1 MDSEELPRTPP
12 VVRRVLGPRP
22 VLLSVAA
29 LCVIG
34 VVIALAQLVLSSQE
48 SSRNAARERFANG
61 AVVRAQLTA
70 SLLSTTSASL
80 RAAGAKLAPNA
91 RALDAVAKASRLGY
105 VALLSADGTV
115 IAASSKTPTAV
126 SRRLAGRPAYVR
138 QALSGRAWLSNVH
151 TTKGGPATIDWAIPF
166 HSKSGRRVLV
176 EGFPAASL
184 AKFLT
189 SYLSQG
195 TSGRSIY
202 VIDSGHGLIAASKS
216 AGLEPGAGLPKALAN
231 AQSLSS
237 QTIDGRYVASSTIGG
252 SGWKLVI
259 SQPTAALFAGA
270 GGTSPWLLW
279 GMVLLAAVVG
289 FASLI
294 PLRRSHVRAAELG
307 AAHAE
312 VTALNETL
320 EARVAE
326 RTELAEQRAHALAR
340 SNAELEQFAS
350 VAAHDLQEPLR
361 KIRMYCER
369 VERRRDEV
377 PGEVQA
383 DFVRME
389 AAAGRMQN
397 LIGDLLDLA
406 RVNSRGREL
415 VAIDLNE
422 VADEVVADLEARI
435 AEVGASVV
443 LESLPVVL
451 GDRVQLNQVLQNL
464 LSNALKFHREDEPL
478 QVHVSAETAE
488 HGRCV
493 ITVEDNGIG
502 FEDEYSERIFGTF
515 QRLHGRSEY
524 DGTGIGLSI
533 ARKIAW
539 RHDGDITATGVAGQ
553 GATFK
558 LTLPMAR
565 AATAAPRETRR
576 FESERD
582 NQRSA
587 A

>member
-1 MDSEELPRTPP
+1 M
-12 VVRRVLGPRP
+12 
-22 VLLSVAA
+22 LSVAA

-61 AVVRAQLTA
+61 AVVRSQLTA
-70 SLLSTTSASL
+70 SLLATTNASL
-80 RAAGAKLAPNA
+80 RAVGAKLTPDAT
-91 RALDAVAKASRLGY
+91 ALDAVSKASRLEY
-105 VALLSADGTV
+105 TALLSADGKV
-115 IAASSKTPTAV
+115 IAASSKMPAAV
-126 SRRLAGRPAYVR
+126 SRRLAARPGYVR
-138 QALSGRAWLSNVH
+138 QALSGRAWLSDVR
-151 TTKGGPATIDWAIPF
+151 TAKGGVATIDWAVPF
-166 HSKSGRRVLV
+166 QTKSGRRVLIQ
-176 EGFPAASL
+176 GYPAAFL
-184 AKFLT
+184 AQFLT

-195 TSGRSIY
+195 TSGRAIY
-202 VIDSGHGLIAASKS
+202 VIDSKRGLIAASKS
-216 AGLEPGAGLPKALAN
+216 AGLAPGAGLPEPLSGAHD
-231 AQSLSS
+231 LSS
-237 QTIDGRYVASSTIGG
+237 HTIDGRYVASSVIGG
-252 SGWKLVI
+252 SGWRLVL
-259 SQPTAALFAGA
+259 SQPTQALYATA
-270 GGTSPWLLW
+270 GGASAWLLW
-279 GMVLLAAVVG
+279 SMVILAAMVG

-294 PLRRSHVRAAELG
+294 PLRRSHVRAAEVST
-307 AAHAE
+307 AHAQ
-312 VTALNETL
+312 VSALNETL

-369 VERRRDEV
+369 LERRRDEV
-377 PGEVQA
+377 PEEAQA
-383 DFVRME
+383 DVVRME

-415 VAIDLNE
+415 VAIDLND
-422 VADEVVADLEARI
+422 VADQVAADLEARI
-435 AEVGASVV
+435 AEVGASIVI
-443 LESLPVVL
+443 EPLPVVL
-451 GDRVQLNQVLQNL
+451 GDRVQLSQVIQNL
-464 LSNALKFHREDEPL
+464 LSNALKFHRADAPL
-478 QVHVSAETAE
+478 QVRVSAETSE

-515 QRLHGRSEY
+515 QRLHGRGDYE
-524 DGTGIGLSI
+524 GTGIGLSI

-539 RHDGDITATGVAGQ
+539 RHDGDITATGVPGQ

-558 LTLPMAR
+558 LTLPVAR
-565 AATAAPRETRR
+565 AATAAPAETRR

>member
-1 MDSEELPRTPP
+1 M
-12 VVRRVLGPRP
+12 
-22 VLLSVAA
+22 
-29 LCVIG
+29 
-34 VVIALAQLVLSSQE
+34 
-48 SSRNAARERFANG
+48 
-61 AVVRAQLTA
+61 
-70 SLLSTTSASL
+70 
-80 RAAGAKLAPNA
+80 
-91 RALDAVAKASRLGY
+91 
-105 VALLSADGTV
+105 ALLSEDGTV
-115 IAASSKTPTAV
+115 LATSSKIPAAV
-126 SRRLAGRPAYVR
+126 SQRLAARPGYVR
-138 QALSGRAWLSNVH
+138 QALSGRAWLSDVH
-151 TTKGGPATIDWAIPF
+151 TAKGGSPTIDWAVPF
-166 HSKSGRRVLV
+166 STKSGRRVLV
-176 EGFPAASL
+176 EGFPAAALSG
-184 AKFLT
+184 FLT

-202 VIDSGHGLIAASKS
+202 VIDSQRGLIAASKS
-216 AGLEPGAGLPKALAN
+216 AGLKPGADLPTSLAGLQN
-231 AQSLSS
+231 LSS
-237 QTIDGRYVASSTIGG
+237 QTVGDDYVAAATIGG
-252 SGWKLVI
+252 SGWKLVL
-259 SQPTAALFAGA
+259 SQPKAALYAGA
-270 GGTSPWLLW
+270 GGTSSWLLW
-279 GMVLLAAVVG
+279 SMVLLAALVG

-307 AAHAE
+307 AAHAQ
-312 VTALNETL
+312 VSALNATL

-369 VERRRDEV
+369 LERRRDDV
-377 PGEVQA
+377 PEEVQA

-389 AAAGRMQN
+389 SAAGRMQN

-443 LESLPVVL
+443 LEPLPVVL
-451 GDRVQLNQVLQNL
+451 GDRVQLSQVLQNL
-464 LSNALKFHREDEPL
+464 MSNALKFHREDEPL
-478 QVHVSAETAE
+478 HVRVAAESGA
-488 HGRCV
+488 GGKCV

-515 QRLHGRSEY
+515 QRLHGRGEY
-524 DGTGIGLSI
+524 EGTGIGLSI

-539 RHDGDITATGVAGQ
+539 RHDGDITATGVPGQ
-553 GATFK
+553 GATFT
-558 LTLPMAR
+558 LTLPVAR
-565 AATAAPRETRR
+565 AATAAPRATRR
-576 FESERD
+576 IEPALD